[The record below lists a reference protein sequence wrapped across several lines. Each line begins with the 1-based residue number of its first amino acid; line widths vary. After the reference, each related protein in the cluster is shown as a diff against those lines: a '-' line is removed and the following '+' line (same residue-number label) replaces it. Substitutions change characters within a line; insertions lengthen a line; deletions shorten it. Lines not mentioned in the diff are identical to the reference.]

1 MLGEI
6 LLEATMHQR
15 EKQKKAERMV
25 TRVSPFCVPT
35 SEQAFVLKIGLT
47 PKSLFE

>member
-6 LLEATMHQR
+6 LLEATMQQR

-25 TRVSPFCVPT
+25 SRALPSVS
-35 SEQAFVLKIGLT
+35 LLLNRL
-47 PKSLFE
+47 LF